1 MKGFEPSRPG
11 VSPKQGSPS
20 PPRLPIP
27 RFVGSVRRALQK
39 AFVEEQKKRG
49 LNQSFIA
56 RLLNVHRSV
65 INRELKGL
73 KDMTL
78 GRVAELAW
86 AMGRRPRFVLDDV
99 VQDSSSNYQATVP
112 PAQPL
117 PASGVTPLSASP
129 AHVYQMPPAAAA

>member
-1 MKGFEPSRPG
+1 MPSLQISITPNR
-11 VSPKQGSPS
+11 
-20 PPRLPIP
+20 RAAA

-39 AFVEEQKKRG
+39 AFSEEQKRQG
-49 LNQSFIA
+49 LNQSIIA

-86 AMGRRPRFVLDDV
+86 AMGRRPRFVLDDIV
-99 VQDSSSNYQATVP
+99 HDSSSNYQATI
-112 PAQPL
+112 PAALPL
-117 PASGVTPLSASP
+117 PASGMNPLAASP
-129 AHVYQMPPAAAA
+129 SHFYQMPPQMAASA

>member
-1 MKGFEPSRPG
+1 MPSLQITITPNR
-11 VSPKQGSPS
+11 
-20 PPRLPIP
+20 RAAA
-27 RFVGSVRRALQK
+27 RFVGGVRRALQK

-86 AMGRRPRFVLDDV
+86 AMGKRPRFFLDDV
-99 VQDSSSNYQATVP
+99 VQDSASNYPATVP
-112 PAQPL
+112 APQPI
-117 PASGVTPLSASP
+117 PASVVNPL
-129 AHVYQMPPAAAA
+129 